1 MEPLER
7 EIYSRY
13 FELGRFRPMPNR
25 TRNVPLEELLE
36 SYEAFF
42 FDAFGTFYG
51 RKERLYPGALEM
63 YKKARATGKPMRLV
77 TNAASMPTGLLAE
90 SLSRMRIPFEESE
103 IISSGTL
110 FPAFAKKMRIRE
122 AFYIGKDTGI
132 PLLEKSG
139 ITVSR
144 EPSEPTVVVSST
156 AEDESLFR
164 QAVEILS
171 KPNAKLIV
179 LNPDAYAPRIGK
191 PREGVSGCTAHL
203 LYKAT
208 KTRTFYLG
216 KPFPAIFEKALD
228 SLPHPMKT
236 VMIGDTLATDV
247 GGALNA
253 GIDAALLIG
262 RNQPAAELDSD
273 EAFLKIRP
281 TCYLVD
287 CDGR

>member
-1 MEPLER
+1 
-7 EIYSRY
+7 
-13 FELGRFRPMPNR
+13 MPNR
-25 TRNVPLEELLE
+25 TRDISLEELLD

-42 FDAFGTFYG
+42 FDAFGTFYCQ
-51 RKERLYPGALEM
+51 KERLYPGAFEM

-77 TNAASMPTGLLAE
+77 TNAASMSVGLLAE
-90 SLSRMRIPFEESE
+90 SLAHMRIPFEPSE

-110 FPAFAKKMRIRE
+110 FPAFAQEMRIRE
-122 AFYIGKDTGI
+122 AFYIGKNTGI

-139 ITVSR
+139 VSVTR
-144 EPSEPTVVVSST
+144 EPSEPTVVVASSP
-156 AEDESLFR
+156 EDESLVR
-164 QAVEILS
+164 EAVEILS
-171 KPNAKLIV
+171 KPNARLVV

-191 PREGVSGCTAHL
+191 PREGVSGCAAHL

-208 KTRTFYLG
+208 KARTFYLG
-216 KPFPAIFEKALD
+216 KPFRAIFEKALD

-253 GIDAALLIG
+253 GIDAALLVG
-262 RNQPAAELDSD
+262 RNQPAAELGDD

-281 TCYLVD
+281 TYILCGD
-287 CDGR
+287 SPS